1 MKLELY
7 IDGLRAD
14 VPDNFTVNFS
24 YKETEV
30 TKPTA
35 IKNSF
40 SKSVV
45 LEGTPQNNKIF
56 SSIFRLDKI
65 QGSTDFNPNKRVD
78 FNLIN
83 NGDIVESGYLQLDN
97 ISNTGGIIKYSCTL
111 YGGLGSFFYALQTN
125 EDGSEKT
132 LADMYYH
139 FYVNGDLTKEQED
152 TEVLFQWNSNYI
164 FSSWMPLSRMHDYK
178 STPPIYAH
186 YMAPYLHIT
195 AVPSYSGLYG
205 DDFDSKHV
213 LVNLNGM
220 PSSVKQY
227 FTSAVT
233 SDGVTYK
240 PYLDDNSG
248 FTMVETSRELSEFE
262 ARDFRSSYQRRA
274 IRNKTILDTISLP
287 ENNGG
292 YTVVWDDEI
301 KNSRYYNNTY
311 LLLDRFDNSKINNR
325 TQLYQQVN
333 WSGAMMRTNDV
344 NSNIWRVTGTSRNY
358 FDFSGMTN
366 PQLDFWFDMEFS
378 DSDNNSRLYTHFTG
392 GNNNY
397 LFYERWSGFIYR
409 IDVIK
414 DTLEGVT
421 RYASSDDYF
430 CCTDFDSSNLYFND
444 GLNQFVTYLNKTYS
458 SSEDYTYDAR
468 KIKFKTIDIVQKEA
482 IGNNNYL
489 YGLREGIRTTLN
501 RLPTNV
507 SDLNIILR
515 IKSVN
520 ILHTSISQYGSH
532 RDEVVF
538 YHNKN
543 IRVGSRKS
551 YSNYYSTGW
560 DEQITFDR
568 YNDELSSYY
577 DAENYPSLKYMDITK
592 KTLFADTPSPFKY
605 LTDFTRLF
613 NAKYEIDNHSKT
625 VYIKLMKNFYQDNIE
640 NIEYRIDRSK
650 EIGIKPTLAN
660 TKWVTY
666 SLDTP
671 ETYAS
676 YLYGINNKVQYGSIN
691 VNTGYEFNTDSVN
704 LLEGST
710 FKNIIPFALSSN
722 YFRVIQTGN
731 YKVIPTCIQQPV
743 FKQTLYRKELD
754 DIKHFDFDVNSTSSM
769 LYNYG
774 DVVKDTMSKLCCF
787 DRENNNVSDIKSALV
802 FFSGWQLFPYDF
814 YMTDNMTEMDKLNGS
829 PCYLCTYSDKDYA
842 GNTIAHSMDKCLPV
856 FSKYFDVDEDAQYV
870 VINVHHT
877 NNIQYSLDFTLP
889 TQTFIDSTKDYDIS
903 TTLYYKFWKNY
914 ISDLYDSNNKQV
926 SCYVFLKDKPQDALK
941 KFYFFDNSIWIL
953 NEITNY
959 DIKGEKPTKC
969 TFIKV
974 KDKNNYLT
982 N

>member
-97 ISNTGGIIKYSCTL
+97 ISNTGGKIKYSCTL

-152 TEVLFQWNSNYI
+152 TEVLFQWNSSYI
-164 FSSWMPLSRMHDYK
+164 FSSWMILSRMHDYK
-178 STPPIYAH
+178 ATPPIYAH
-186 YMAPYLHIT
+186 YMDPKNHIT
-195 AVPSYSGLYG
+195 AAPTYSGLYG

-233 SDGVTYK
+233 SDGITYK

-262 ARDFRSSYQRRA
+262 TRDFRSSYQRRA

-325 TQLYQQVN
+325 TQLYKQVN
-333 WSGAMMRTNDV
+333 WSGALMRTNDI
-344 NSNIWRVTGTSRNY
+344 NSNIWKVNGGGNY
-358 FDFSGMTN
+358 FDFTGMKN
-366 PQLDFWFDMEFS
+366 PQLDFWFDFHIS
-378 DSDNNSRLYTHFTG
+378 HQNNYSNLYTHFKGQQGFVYTG
-392 GNNNY
+392 
-397 LFYERWSGFIYR
+397 ETWSGFIYR
-409 IDVIK
+409 IDIVK
-414 DTLEGVT
+414 GST
-421 RYASSDDYF
+421 RYASSSDYF
-430 CCTDFDSSNLYFND
+430 CCTDFDNTDANFQS
-444 GLNQFVTYLNKTYS
+444 GLTQYVDYLNTNYS
-458 SSEDYTYDAR
+458 SSENYTYDKS
-468 KIKFKTIDIVQKEA
+468 KIKYKTIDIIQIEQ
-482 IGNNNYL
+482 GLNNYV

-501 RLPTNV
+501 GLPTNV
-507 SDLNIILR
+507 SDLQIKLR
-515 IKSVN
+515 IKSVSIRWTRQMEGAYGHYIEKIVATGGTNVFISN
-520 ILHTSISQYGSH
+520 I
-532 RDEVVF
+532 
-538 YHNKN
+538 KN
-543 IRVGSRKS
+543 TNS
-551 YSNYYSTGW
+551 YNQGW
-560 DEQITFDR
+560 GEQVYFTQ
-568 YNDELSSYY
+568 YNDELSSYH
-577 DAENYPSLKYMDITK
+577 DTENNPSLKYMDITK
-592 KTLFADTPSPFKY
+592 KALFADTPSPFKY

-613 NAKYEIDNHSKT
+613 NAKYEIDNHTKT
-625 VYIKLMKNFYQDNIE
+625 IYIKLMKNFYQDNIE

-660 TKWVTY
+660 TKWVNY

-676 YLYGINNKVQYGSIN
+676 YLYGMNNKVQYGSIN

-710 FKNIIPFALSSN
+710 FKNIIPFTLSSN
-722 YFRVIQTGN
+722 YFRVIQTDN

-754 DIKHFDFDVNSTSSM
+754 DIKHFDFDVNSTSSL

-774 DVVKDTMSKLCCF
+774 DVVKDPMSKLCCF

-802 FFSGWQLFPYDF
+802 FFSGWQDFPYDF
-814 YMTDNMTEMDKLNGS
+814 YMTDNMSEMDKLNGS

-856 FSKYFDVDEDAQYV
+856 FSKYFDVDEDAQYPI
-870 VINVHHT
+870 INTHHT
-877 NNIQYSLDFTLP
+877 NYIQYSLDFTLP

-959 DIKGEKPTKC
+959 DIMGNKPTKC